1 MRKLDFFG
9 SVFLVIFS
17 LVSCREAYRLSLG
30 KPRAPGPGLYPFL
43 LGSLL
48 LILSIA
54 YLFKTL
60 RSWRRE
66 DEIHLWEG
74 LRWRK
79 VILVLSLLFAYALLL
94 ESGGFVLCTF
104 FLLMSLLRW
113 VDRQRWYWVYAGSLG
128 IDMACYV
135 VFKLWLMIQL
145 PRGILGI

>member
-1 MRKLDFFG
+1 MRKLELIA
-9 SVFLVIFS
+9 SIFLVIFS
-17 LVSCREAYRLSLG
+17 VVACREAYRLFLG
-30 KPRAPGPGLYPFL
+30 QLRAPGPGLYPFL
-43 LGSLL
+43 LGALL
-48 LILSIA
+48 LTLSVF
-54 YLFKTL
+54 YLFKAL

-79 VILVLSLLFAYALLL
+79 VILVLSLLFSYALLL

-104 FLLMSLLRW
+104 LFLVSLLRW

-135 VFKLWLMIQL
+135 IFKLWLMIQL

>member
-1 MRKLDFFG
+1 MRKLELIA
-9 SVFLVIFS
+9 SIFLVIFS
-17 LVSCREAYRLSLG
+17 VVACREAYRLSLG
-30 KPRAPGPGLYPFL
+30 KLRTPGPGLYPFL
-43 LGSLL
+43 LGALL
-48 LILSIA
+48 LTLSVF
-54 YLFKTL
+54 YLFKAL

-79 VILVLSLLFAYALLL
+79 VILVLSLLFSYALLL
-94 ESGGFVLCTF
+94 ESGGFVLCTLLF
-104 FLLMSLLRW
+104 LMSLLRW

-135 VFKLWLMIQL
+135 IFKLWLMIQL